1 MTRTDEE
8 PVKAVGY
15 CRVSTEK
22 QVHRRRSRG
31 GTTDQL
37 PGLSLEVQ
45 QEKIRAMAVV
55 QGATLSEIIV
65 DPGES
70 AKTLVR
76 PGMVRLL
83 ALVEQGA
90 IQIVIVA
97 KLDRLTRSV
106 KDLADLLEHFRRAD
120 VRLVSVAESLDT
132 GSAAGRLVLNIMT
145 AVSQWEREAI
155 GERTRDIL
163 QYKKANGE
171 RVGTTP
177 YGFRVVPCQCGGLPA
192 ESRCVNCGLPLVAR
206 LEPDLDEQQT
216 LGIML
221 AIRAQGAATRG
232 IAKTLNN
239 SGRRTRKGTLWRHQ
253 YVAALLEDH
262 DLEGH
267 VERPRPG

>member
-1 MTRTDEE
+1 M
-8 PVKAVGY
+8 KAIGY
-15 CRVSTEK
+15 VRVSTEK
-22 QVHRRRSRG
+22 QAYRRKRCGSVAE
-31 GTTDQL
+31 L

-83 ALVEQGA
+83 ALVEDGA
-90 IQIVIVA
+90 THLVIVA

-155 GERTRDIL
+155 GERTRDVL
-163 QYKKANGE
+163 QHKKANGE
-171 RVGTTP
+171 RVGTVP
-177 YGFRVVPCQCGGLPA
+177 YGYSLTSDGVHLLP
-192 ESRCVNCGLPLVAR
+192 N
-206 LEPDLDEQQT
+206 DDEQKT
-216 LGIML
+216 LRIML
-221 AIRAQGAATRG
+221 AIRAQGVTTRG
-232 IAKTLNN
+232 VAKTLNTY
-239 SGRRTRKGTLWRHQ
+239 GYRTRKGTPWRHQ
-253 YVAALLEDH
+253 YVAALLKDH

-267 VERPRPG
+267 VEPSA